1 MGTQI
6 AYTPLYGAMSDGPLC
21 GLLEVRPLPPA
32 LSWQTRFCCPESA
45 RWHLEGPPVR
55 TCVDPGSPCE
65 ECRPRLLQ
73 TAPRPGGGR
82 GRAPRAARSPKQ
94 GGHRQVNGFRLLL
107 DCGWDD
113 AYDPGLLRPLE
124 ALLPSLDGVIVSHP
138 DPAHLGALP
147 YLVRTPACPAAPG
160 GLSPPPLPPHALGH
174 CMRPRARAAAGGP
187 AARRMFVLTPA

>member
-1 MGTQI
+1 MPTL
-6 AYTPLYGAMSDGPLC
+6 AA
-21 GLLEVRPLPPA
+21 
-32 LSWQTRFCCPESA
+32 
-45 RWHLEGPPVR
+45 PVR
-55 TCVDPGSPCE
+55 S
-65 ECRPRLLQ
+65 
-73 TAPRPGGGR
+73 AGR
-82 GRAPRAARSPKQ
+82 ACYRRRRGPAADADAPRARRAALSRAGSPKQ
-94 GGHRQVNGFRLLL
+94 GGRRQVNGFRLLL

-174 CMRPRARAAAGGP
+174 CMRPRARAAAGGL